1 MTHYLTEQDLILINV
16 NVIRSYSPEEQIGI
30 REPNSLNMTIE
41 SPKQEV
47 YGRELYSSLELKAAN
62 LYRNI
67 IIKYIFF
74 NGNKRTAANA
84 LYVFLRLN
92 GVTLTVGPDEFTE
105 YTVRIATDRIEEK
118 EIAEWLALHIK

>member
-1 MTHYLTEQDLILINV
+1 MLINV
-16 NVIRSYSPEEQIGI
+16 NVIKNYSPKEQIGI

-47 YGRELYSSLELKAAN
+47 YGRELYPTLELKAAN

-67 IIKYIFF
+67 IIKHIFF

-92 GVTLTVGPDEFTE
+92 GVALTVGQDEFTE
-105 YTVRIATDRIEEK
+105 YTVRVATDKNEEK
-118 EIAEWLALHIK
+118 EIAEWLALHTKCTD

>member
-1 MTHYLTEQDLILINV
+1 
-16 NVIRSYSPEEQIGI
+16 
-30 REPNSLNMTIE
+30 MTIE
-41 SPKQEV
+41 SPKQEA
-47 YGRELYSSLELKAAN
+47 YRRELYSSLELKAAN

-67 IIKYIFF
+67 IIKHIFF

-92 GVTLTVGPDEFTE
+92 GIMLTVDPDEFTE

-118 EIAEWLALHIK
+118 EIAEWLALHTECTD